1 MGSSLGEREL
11 EREASSG
18 EVDSPSRRGARG
30 HRRLGEPL
38 GSAPPLD
45 ARPPRGGARGRGR
58 AHPSHPRGSPSRRA
72 GQEFTQPGQSGGCA
86 LHVVS
91 GRRRGRQH
99 PRSTQGR
106 RLGLADPRMRASA
119 WSARVSVT
127 VVPGVTMTRRL
138 LSFRTLVATL
148 DIFRYFC

>member
-1 MGSSLGEREL
+1 MGSSLGEG
-11 EREASSG
+11 ERERGESSS

-86 LHVVS
+86 VHVVFW
-91 GRRRGRQH
+91 
-99 PRSTQGR
+99 P
-106 RLGLADPRMRASA
+106 PPRASA
-119 WSARVSVT
+119 PAFHAREAARTGRPEDAGERLVGARVSHCRSWGHSD
-127 VVPGVTMTRRL
+127 PAAIKLPDSGG
-138 LSFRTLVATL
+138 
-148 DIFRYFC
+148 YP